1 MQISDLS
8 YWEKKELFEG
18 LDYVIIGAGLVGL
31 SAAYQ
36 LAIKSKKCKILI
48 VEKEI
53 LPTGASSKN
62 AGFTCFGSP
71 SELISDLQTTSA
83 DIVWSTVKKRYDGI
97 DFLKNWLG
105 IENIK
110 YQQLGSQ
117 DLVLPSS
124 KVSPEEIKDNLET
137 INRGYKEATGIDQV
151 VVEDYDSMKHNG
163 FKGFTSSFFN
173 KIEGQIDTA
182 SMYYS
187 ARRKI
192 QKMENVQLLS
202 GIDILSFD
210 TNSNGVE
217 LSSNL
222 GEFSTQKLLI
232 ASNGFSKLLMP
243 QQDVLPARAQV
254 LVTEPI
260 KDLKIKGTFHL
271 DSGYYYFREIDQR
284 ILLGGGRNIDI
295 KGETTTDFAITQNI
309 QNKLDELLS
318 NNILPNQKVKIEYR
332 WAGIMGVGEN
342 KKPEIKKLNDR
353 VSIAIRLGGMGV
365 ALGAALGK
373 ELADLNG

>member
-163 FKGFTSSFFN
+163 FRGFTSSFFN

-187 ARRKI
+187 ARREI

-318 NNILPNQKVKIEYR
+318 NNILPDQKVKIEYR

>member
-1 MQISDLS
+1 MQILDLS

-163 FKGFTSSFFN
+163 FRGFTSSFFN

-187 ARRKI
+187 ARREI

-318 NNILPNQKVKIEYR
+318 NNILPDQKVKIEYR